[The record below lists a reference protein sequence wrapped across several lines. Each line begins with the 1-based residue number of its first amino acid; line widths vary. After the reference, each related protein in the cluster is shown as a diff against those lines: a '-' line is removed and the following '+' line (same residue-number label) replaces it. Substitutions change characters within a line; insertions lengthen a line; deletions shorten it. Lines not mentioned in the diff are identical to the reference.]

1 MITQA
6 HNKPPL
12 SIDLSYTP
20 LPGSHKI
27 YRSGKIFPNLK
38 IPFREVRQ
46 SESVGANNVKTSNP
60 SQYLYD
66 TSGPYSDPQVS
77 TDIRQGLPGLRLE
90 WIKDRTDVIELP
102 VSSSAYRKERET
114 DYTDH
119 PLGL

>member
-27 YRSGKIFPNLK
+27 YRSGKLFPDLK
-38 IPFREVRQ
+38 IPFREVHQ
-46 SESVGANNVKTSNP
+46 SESVGANNVKIKNQP
-60 SQYLYD
+60 QCLYD

-77 TDIRQGLPGLRLE
+77 TDIQHGLPELRKK
-90 WIKDRTDVIELP
+90 WIQNRNDVTKLP
-102 VSSSAYRKERET
+102 VSSSDYRKER
-114 DYTDH
+114 
-119 PLGL
+119 